1 MQPDLE
7 GRQEG
12 GLKDVSRG
20 AEMGKG
26 PRTVSPGEM
35 LRGAGPAWALF
46 IAVVPSDGGT
56 SWVPQSAPSLAKGHV
71 RLEDQ
76 RPALR
81 QRACSVPRV
90 RGPCERPQ
98 GPAGP
103 QAAVQRDW
111 QPRPPWPPTQ
121 QASRS
126 QALGAWEILQEMAG
140 SSLRPRGTFVA
151 ITEPWIV
158 SGPWAAPSA
167 KPLVPHSHPRSPRRW
182 RRAV

>member
-12 GLKDVSRG
+12 GLKEVSRG
-20 AEMGKG
+20 AEMGTG

-35 LRGAGPAWALF
+35 LHGAGPAWALF
-46 IAVVPSDGGT
+46 IAAAPSDGEA

-76 RPALR
+76 RPALW
-81 QRACSVPRV
+81 QRACSVPGV

-103 QAAVQRDW
+103 QAAVQ
-111 QPRPPWPPTQ
+111 
-121 QASRS
+121 
-126 QALGAWEILQEMAG
+126 
-140 SSLRPRGTFVA
+140 
-151 ITEPWIV
+151 
-158 SGPWAAPSA
+158 WARPSA
-167 KPLVPHSHPRSPRRW
+167 WTPRISLCKKPNKHKTTQLRHQNSERGVDTRCQGAASVPEGRPLQGCRCRHVLLCSLGRGLLKHLMYVTSN
-182 RRAV
+182 